1 MALPTH
7 FFEIVSRCYSFL
19 SREHCVTAFS
29 TPSQIFGIILYTALE
44 VWVSAV
50 FRLLSWLDVI
60 SNFPWDGEIFSAL
73 QSEPKC
79 KRKISVNSYL
89 KELIRIGILFQKLF
103 RHNVKKNL
111 VIRAIIQHK
120 FSFQWIRSVSQST
133 SDIYYHLNF
142 RMSKLSLILEM

>member
-1 MALPTH
+1 MTSEP
-7 FFEIVSRCYSFL
+7 
-19 SREHCVTAFS
+19 
-29 TPSQIFGIILYTALE
+29 LE
-44 VWVSAV
+44 VRVSAV

-133 SDIYYHLNF
+133 SAI
-142 RMSKLSLILEM
+142 LSLGGPNYH